1 MCSLHPKK
9 SILRSKVWFFTV
21 WDRFDRGN
29 NYGQDRGRSRSP
41 KGPAWGDRNKG
52 LNRERSRSRERSPP
66 RSFHQAMME
75 RSRPSSP
82 PQHQRGPPYNS
93 ENARERKD
101 SPQGWGRSSG
111 SGKDDRGLAN
121 GSHSSYFGEEEEE
134 GMIPQDDD
142 DMYRAANEDAHRS
155 PWTIIVWG
163 VL

>member
-1 MCSLHPKK
+1 M
-9 SILRSKVWFFTV
+9 
-21 WDRFDRGN
+21 
-29 NYGQDRGRSRSP
+29 
-41 KGPAWGDRNKG
+41 
-52 LNRERSRSRERSPP
+52 NRERSRSRERSPP

-82 PQHQRGPPYNS
+82 PQHQRGLPYNS

-101 SPQGWGRSSG
+101 SPQGWGRSLG
-111 SGKDDRGLAN
+111 SGKDDRGFAN

-155 PWTIIVWG
+155 P
-163 VL
+163 